1 MEEQLNQNVQ
11 EQTPDTE
18 KSSVLDDICDLAE
31 SVLVSVFVVLL
42 LFTFVFKVATV
53 EGDSMKQTL
62 HDGDRLILSDINYTP
77 EYGDVVIINS
87 WDAYLFDENGAPVA
101 GEGLNKRVVKRIIA
115 TGGQTLDIDFKTG
128 TVTVDGAVLDEPYI
142 NNPTTRDEGA
152 FDYPITIPEGYVFVL
167 GDNRGVSKDSR
178 HPNVGLVAEEDIVGK
193 VLLRVYPFSDFG
205 TIE

>member
-1 MEEQLNQNVQ
+1 MEEQLNQNMQ
-11 EQTPDTE
+11 EQTPHTG

-87 WDAYLFDENGAPVA
+87 WDAYLFDANGNPVA

-152 FDYPITIPEGYVFVL
+152 FTYPITIPEGYVFVL

-178 HPNVGLVAEEDIVGK
+178 HPNVGLVAEVDIVGK

>member
-1 MEEQLNQNVQ
+1 MEEQLNQNMQ
-11 EQTPDTE
+11 EQTPRTE

-87 WDAYLFDENGAPVA
+87 WDAYLFDANGNPVA

-152 FDYPITIPEGYVFVL
+152 FTYPITIPEGYVFVL

-178 HPNVGLVAEEDIVGK
+178 HPNVGLVAEVDIVGK

>member
-1 MEEQLNQNVQ
+1 MEEQLNQNMQ
-11 EQTPDTE
+11 EQTPHTE

-87 WDAYLFDENGAPVA
+87 WDAYLFDANGNPVA

-152 FDYPITIPEGYVFVL
+152 FTYPITIPEGYVFVL

-178 HPNVGLVAEEDIVGK
+178 HPNVGLVAEVDIVGK

>member
-1 MEEQLNQNVQ
+1 MQ
-11 EQTPDTE
+11 EQTPRTE

-87 WDAYLFDENGAPVA
+87 WDAYLFDANGNPVA

-152 FDYPITIPEGYVFVL
+152 FTYPITIPEGYVFVL

-178 HPNVGLVAEEDIVGK
+178 HPNVGLVAEVDIVGK

>member
-1 MEEQLNQNVQ
+1 MDEQLTPTVL
-11 EQTPDTE
+11 EQKPDEPQT
-18 KSSVLDDICDLAE
+18 SGLDDICDLIE
-31 SVLVSVFVVLL
+31 SVLVSVFVVLM
-42 LFTFVFKVATV
+42 LFTFVFKIATV

-77 EYGDVVIINS
+77 SNGDIVIINA
-87 WDAYLFDENGAPVA
+87 WDAHLFGADGAVTTA
-101 GEGLNKRVVKRIIA
+101 DGLNKRVVKRIIA
-115 TGGQTLDIDFKTG
+115 TAGQVLDIDFETG

-142 NNPTTRDEGA
+142 NNLTTRDDRA
-152 FDYPITIPEGYVFVL
+152 FSYPITVPDGYVYVL

-178 HPNVGLVAEEDIVGK
+178 HPSVGLVAEEDIVGK